1 MLDKTQSVVFMVYC
15 HFGSERVPT
24 SDLWYTW
31 GAQRMRITAIMYD
44 VLWIQIHKDQ
54 QSRIPDPLAAEERD
68 LRERFIMQFCAKK
81 MFAWFSLF
89 LLEPFFI
96 FIGRFIFTNTIK
108 CAWHDVILRFFFW
121 AQLIHFFLLPNISVF
136 VSCIANASLCS
147 WICSDMKNKEIDII
161 ACIHYRTNKQFEKSV
176 QNNLLLP
183 GNSRWEGFGCYSPN
197 ISWILSGC
205 YL

>member
-1 MLDKTQSVVFMVYC
+1 MLETQSVVFMVYC
-15 HFGSERVPT
+15 HFGSEWVPT

-81 MFAWFSLF
+81 KCLRDLACFYWSHFLYLLVNLSSLIP
-89 LLEPFFI
+89 LNVPDMMSY
-96 FIGRFIFTNTIK
+96 
-108 CAWHDVILRFFFW
+108 WDFFW

-147 WICSDMKNKEIDII
+147 WICSDMKNKEIDTI